1 MILNTIRNAV
11 VLLLIAG
18 FAVGCGKD
26 DSTKERAAE
35 VTQNTHKDHNTVTG
49 ADNETPEMTMENG
62 SMADHAEH
70 GLVPA
75 VSADEKK
82 IRYWT
87 CVMHPSVK
95 MPENTNCPV
104 CKMELIPVY
113 EGAGLTLTEKQKAL
127 IPIRT
132 ESVEFRKLSR
142 EIRTVGVLD
151 YNETR
156 MAYASTRISGWIE
169 DLHVDF
175 TGINVRTGDELLSI
189 YSPELLAA
197 QEEYLTALRSVD
209 ELKNS
214 QYADLQ
220 RTIEQTLSAAKSKL
234 ELLGLTQSQIDDIRE
249 HGEARTTLPL
259 YAPSGGTV
267 IHMNVY
273 KGQHVNR
280 GMNLYRIADLE
291 SLWIMANIYEYELP
305 WIYMGQDVEITT
317 PSMPAQTFHGNVNYI
332 YPYFDTPTR
341 TQKVQIE
348 VPNPDGQLRPGMYVT
363 LRLKPTLAE
372 IYAREAYPK
381 DPYAC
386 PMHPWIASTTR
397 DECTICGMDL
407 ESTRPEAIVSAPMK
421 DVWSCPMHPQVQQSE
436 FGECDICGMDLIEKQ
451 MPAGTDAHSAHNHG
465 QMIPE
470 QQPSDEGMTQEIW
483 ICPMHPQVQANK
495 PDECDICGMDL
506 IEKQVSAGTDAHSAH
521 SHGQMIPEQ
530 QLLNE
535 SMTQEIWV
543 CPMHPQVQAHELE
556 ECDICGMDLVKQSDL
571 TKSTTASGDVHIHDP
586 PFPSVPPAQPKHQ
599 PLIFKYACPDHP
611 NKYATLLDKCPI
623 DGKLLAMTG
632 EVLAV
637 PKSSVIDTGL
647 RKVVFIDLG
656 ESGYEQLEVELGP
669 EAWAE
674 VNHNGHTTKQRFYPV
689 VKGLNPDDM
698 VVTNGN
704 FLLDSQTQLTGSAAG
719 AYGGAL
725 GEEESS
731 TPAHRH

>member
-1 MILNTIRNAV
+1 MIQIPIRNAV
-11 VLLLIAG
+11 VYPLLILVIG
-18 FAVGCGKD
+18 FVGGCGRDNSAK
-26 DSTKERAAE
+26 KETVE
-35 VTQNTHKDHNTVTG
+35 TSQDTHDVVTDTENKM
-49 ADNETPEMTMENG
+49 PEMEMGTDTMEE
-62 SMADHAEH
+62 HAEH
-70 GLVPA
+70 GLVP
-75 VSADEKK
+75 VTLKNEKK
-82 IRYWT
+82 IKYWT

-95 MPENTNCPV
+95 MPENTSCPV

-113 EGAGLTLTEKQKAL
+113 EGSGLTLTEKQKAL
-127 IPIRT
+127 IPVRT
-132 ESVEFRKLSR
+132 ESVEFRKLTR

-156 MAYASTRISGWIE
+156 IAYASTRISGWIE

-175 TGINVRTGDELLSI
+175 TGINVRVGDELLSI

-209 ELKNS
+209 ELKNT
-214 QYADLQ
+214 QYTDLQ

-234 ELLGLTQSQIDDIRE
+234 ELLGLTKAQIIDIRE

-280 GMNLYRIADLE
+280 GMDLYRIADLE
-291 SLWIMANIYEYELP
+291 SLWIMANVYEYELP
-305 WIYMGQDVEITT
+305 WVYMGQDVEITT
-317 PSMPAQTFHGNVNYI
+317 PSMPGQTFYGNVNYI
-332 YPYFDTPTR
+332 YPYFDAPTR

-348 VPNPDGQLRPGMYVT
+348 VPNLDGQLRPGMYVT
-363 LRLKPTLAE
+363 LRLKSTLAE
-372 IYAREAYPK
+372 IYAREAHPK

-386 PMHPWIASTTR
+386 PMHPWITSTTP

-407 ESTRPEAIVSAPMK
+407 ESTRPEATVSGPMK
-421 DVWSCPMHPQVQQSE
+421 DVWSCPMHPQVQQSK
-436 FGECDICGMDLIEKQ
+436 FGECDICGMNLIKKQ
-451 MPAGTDAHSAHNHG
+451 GPAGTDTHAAHSHI
-465 QMIPE
+465 QMKPK
-470 QQPSDEGMTQEIW
+470 QQPSDEGTTQEVW
-483 ICPMHPQVQANK
+483 ICPMHPK
-495 PDECDICGMDL
+495 
-506 IEKQVSAGTDAHSAH
+506 
-521 SHGQMIPEQ
+521 
-530 QLLNE
+530 
-535 SMTQEIWV
+535 
-543 CPMHPQVQAHELE
+543 VQAHKPE

-571 TKSTTASGDVHIHDP
+571 TKSTAARGDVHIHDTP
-586 PFPSVPPAQPKHQ
+586 APFGYSAQPKHPQ
-599 PLIFKYACPDHP
+599 LIFKYACPDHSDQ
-611 NKYATLLDKCPI
+611 YATVLDECPI
-623 DGKLLAMTG
+623 DGRPLAMTG

-637 PKSSVIDTGL
+637 PKSAVIDTGL
-647 RKVVFIDLG
+647 RKIVFIDLG

-674 VNHNGHTTKQRFYPV
+674 VKHNGHTTKQRFYPV

-725 GEEESS
+725 GGEEESRP
-731 TPAHRH
+731 PAHQH